1 MSLHVLPLCVW
12 VLSGFLPQSK
22 LHTEVHFKIA
32 NVKKL
37 KKNLESTSD
46 LMKKTHAGC
55 LYCYGLGDVL
65 GTKGCQINWW
75 KWIILQRAELKSKM
89 KNDAT
94 G

>member
-22 LHTEVHFKIA
+22 LRTEVHFKIA

-46 LMKKTHAGC
+46 LMKKIMLVVCTAMDWVMC
-55 LYCYGLGDVL
+55 
-65 GTKGCQINWW
+65 
-75 KWIILQRAELKSKM
+75 
-89 KNDAT
+89 
-94 G
+94 